1 MSPLSSTQQN
11 DPSMIA
17 VTLDSPPPSK
27 KKDPPKENSP
37 DNAQSDT
44 NHEATDKKSVKKSR
58 VSPTQ
63 QILNVWAIIIF
74 VWALYRHF
82 FGTSLPIWADEFI
95 IKPLIFVFPLYF
107 YIAIRERKHF
117 FHDVWLR
124 KDGLLGDVLYGS
136 FVGLVLFASG
146 AMINYIQHG
155 TLVRPDSAIFS
166 QQDIVPIILSVGLF
180 ILISVATSISEEI
193 LSRGFL
199 LKRLY
204 EQWGNMYTAI
214 LTSSLLYF
222 TLRIPI
228 LFTNPDVTGMA
239 LLQVMLT
246 DLILSFTVSFLYL
259 QSKSLA
265 LPIIIHAFYTLS
277 LYIFL
282 T

>member
-1 MSPLSSTQQN
+1 MSPLSSKQHN

-27 KKDPPKENSP
+27 KKDPPKDNTSHEGQP
-37 DNAQSDT
+37 DAH
-44 NHEATDKKSVKKSR
+44 HETPDGKPLKKPR

-107 YIAIRERKHF
+107 YIVIRERKHF
-117 FHDVWLR
+117 FHDLWLR
-124 KDGLLGDVLYGS
+124 KDGLLGDILYGS

-146 AMINYIQHG
+146 AMINYIQYE
-155 TLVRPDSAIFS
+155 TLVRPDSSIFS
-166 QQDIVPIILSVGLF
+166 QQDILSIILSVGLF
-180 ILISVATSISEEI
+180 VLISFATSISEEI

-222 TLRIPI
+222 ALRIPI

-239 LLQVMLT
+239 LLQIMLT

-265 LPIIIHAFYTLS
+265 LPIIIHTFYTLS